1 MSRIG
6 KKPIVVPAGVEVKL
20 EKNLVT
26 VKGPKGQLETTIS
39 ENIIVK
45 QENNELIVTK
55 AVDNKVTRGLYG
67 LTRTLINNMVEGVVN
82 EFTKTLEING
92 VGYKVQKQGENLLL
106 SLGYSHPV
114 KFDAPKGITFDVP
127 DA

>member
-20 EKNLVT
+20 ENNLVT

-45 QENNELIVTK
+45 QENN
-55 AVDNKVTRGLYG
+55 
-67 LTRTLINNMVEGVVN
+67 
-82 EFTKTLEING
+82 
-92 VGYKVQKQGENLLL
+92 NL
-106 SLGYSHPV
+106 
-114 KFDAPKGITFDVP
+114 F
-127 DA
+127 